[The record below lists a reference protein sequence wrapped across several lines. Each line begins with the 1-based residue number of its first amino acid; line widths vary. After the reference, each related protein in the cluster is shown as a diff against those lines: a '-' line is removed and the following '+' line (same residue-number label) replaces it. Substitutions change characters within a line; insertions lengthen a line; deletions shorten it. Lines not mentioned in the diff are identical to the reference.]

1 MQVFYIDKKNLT
13 ADAGDGTNMVSPLR
27 RLLVEGGFAA
37 AIVAEDEEAFTVVEH
52 DGGVAVEGAEV
63 FSARFE

>member
-1 MQVFYIDKKNLT
+1 
-13 ADAGDGTNMVSPLR
+13 MVSPLR